1 LRQLTFER
9 PRDLLAFVGNAP
21 RLKSICFA
29 PQDQWDIND
38 LESHLSEV
46 NCDAPFGEE
55 IESIRLQG
63 FTRPSYL
70 PMGLSNTIPWSL
82 LKHARSITALVAC
95 RPRFNGSLPGSSLVT
110 TTTQDILQLQSLCP
124 RLEELWVDIVH
135 GPNLPADFND
145 VIINIAQIENLGESV
160 LYINIESSISIRLY

>member
-1 LRQLTFER
+1 LKQLTFER

-29 PQDQWDIND
+29 PQDQWDIDD
-38 LESHLSEV
+38 LELHLSEV

-63 FTRPSYL
+63 LTCPSYL

-82 LKHARSITALVAC
+82 LKHAQSVTALVAC
-95 RPRFNGSLPGSSLVT
+95 RPSFNDSLPGSSLVT
-110 TTTQDILQLQSLCP
+110 TTTTTTTQDIVRLRSLCP
-124 RLEELWVDIVH
+124 RLEELWVDLVY
-135 GPNLPADFND
+135 GPNSPADFND
-145 VIINIAQIENLGESV
+145 VIINIAQIEKLAS
-160 LYINIESSISIRLY
+160 